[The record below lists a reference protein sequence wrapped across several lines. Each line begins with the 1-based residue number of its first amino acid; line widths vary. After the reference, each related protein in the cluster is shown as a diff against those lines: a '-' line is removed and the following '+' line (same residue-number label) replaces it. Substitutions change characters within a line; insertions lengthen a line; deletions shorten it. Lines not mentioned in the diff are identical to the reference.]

1 MAATATFQP
10 TRTLSAR
17 ASLNLRSSSTST
29 RAHSLQP
36 PLRSSDRLSTLRAWG
51 EETMGRIYDALKR
64 AESAQRT
71 PKPSVNRNGN
81 PDNIAYFV
89 PKHVHPW
96 ERQSFTG
103 MPQGYDS
110 ASTAHTEEATG
121 GPALPG
127 GPASRDAGATLGAVG
142 SARAAEFSLREVL
155 AARGEPHLLAIT
167 EPRSPECEQYRSLRT
182 RLLQA
187 GERQRMRAFVITSA
201 GMGEGKT
208 LTALNLAW
216 LLAQTDGAKTLVID
230 ADLRQPC
237 AADYFGIETE
247 LGLSE
252 VLTGETRLTQ
262 AIVKLEPSGLH
273 LLPGGAARED
283 VAELLSG
290 PRFGRLLEEA
300 RKLFDYI
307 IIDAPPLGV
316 FTDAN
321 LLINRADAALL
332 VVRASVT
339 RYAVVERLLEQLP
352 RASLLGVVLNRAEVT
367 TEDTSYYYQP
377 RHQRVAEAAAE
388 SVVAE
393 SEDAPDMIYIE

>member
-1 MAATATFQP
+1 
-10 TRTLSAR
+10 
-17 ASLNLRSSSTST
+17 
-29 RAHSLQP
+29 
-36 PLRSSDRLSTLRAWG
+36 
-51 EETMGRIYDALKR
+51 MGRVYDALKR
-64 AESAQRT
+64 SEAAPRQT
-71 PKPSVNRNGN
+71 PASTVPPRRDNSGNVSYLVPRNGYDPQSQISN
-81 PDNIAYFV
+81 SNSEI
-89 PKHVHPW
+89 HPW
-96 ERQSFTG
+96 ERAAFTG
-103 MPQGYDS
+103 APAAFDS
-110 ASTAHTEEATG
+110 ASTAHTTEATG

-127 GPASRDAGATLGAVG
+127 GPALRDAGATLGAVG
-142 SARAAEFSLREVL
+142 STRVAEFSSREVS
-155 AARGEPHLLAIT
+155 AARVEPHLVAIT
-167 EPRSPECEQYRSLRT
+167 SPHSAECEQFRSLRT
-182 RLLQA
+182 QVLQA
-187 GERQRMRAFVITSA
+187 GEREGKRAFVITSA
-201 GMGEGKT
+201 GIGEGKT

-216 LLAQTDGAKTLVID
+216 LLAQTDGATALVID

-237 AADYFGIETE
+237 TADYFGIEAE

-273 LLPGGAARED
+273 LLPGGAPRAD

-339 RYAVVERLLEQLP
+339 RYSVVERLLERLP

-367 TEDTSYYYQP
+367 SEDTSYYYQP
-377 RHQRVAEAAAE
+377 RHQSRVVGTEATAAE
-388 SVVAE
+388 VHAAGVAAGGG
-393 SEDAPDMIYIE
+393 APEMIYIEEGAS

>member
-1 MAATATFQP
+1 
-10 TRTLSAR
+10 
-17 ASLNLRSSSTST
+17 
-29 RAHSLQP
+29 
-36 PLRSSDRLSTLRAWG
+36 
-51 EETMGRIYDALKR
+51 MGRIYDALKR

-71 PKPSVNRNGN
+71 PKPSVSRNGN
-81 PDNIAYFV
+81 PDNVAYFV
-89 PKHVHPW
+89 PRHVHPW
-96 ERQSFTG
+96 ERQPFTG
-103 MPQGYDS
+103 MPAGIDS
-110 ASTAHTEEATG
+110 ASTAQTEEATG

-142 SARAAEFSLREVL
+142 SARAAEFSSREVL
-155 AARGEPHLLAIT
+155 VARVEPHLLAIT
-167 EPRSPECEQYRSLRT
+167 EPRSPGCEQYRSLRT

-201 GMGEGKT
+201 GIGEGKT

-216 LLAQTDGAKTLVID
+216 LLAQTDGVRALIID

-237 AADYFGIETE
+237 AADYLGIETGY
-247 LGLSE
+247 GLSE
-252 VLTGETRLTQ
+252 VLTGQTRFTE

-290 PRFGRLLEEA
+290 PRFGRLLDEA
-300 RKLFDYI
+300 RKHFDYI

-332 VVRASVT
+332 VVRASKT
-339 RYAVVERLLEQLP
+339 RYSVVERLLEQLP
-352 RASLLGVVLNRAEVT
+352 RERMLGVVLNRAAT
-367 TEDTSYYYQP
+367 RTDTAAYYHQP
-377 RHQRVAEAAAE
+377 RRQRLVDERVAEDNP
-388 SVVAE
+388 VVE
-393 SEDAPDMIYIE
+393 QTDDRPQMIYI

>member
-1 MAATATFQP
+1 
-10 TRTLSAR
+10 
-17 ASLNLRSSSTST
+17 
-29 RAHSLQP
+29 
-36 PLRSSDRLSTLRAWG
+36 
-51 EETMGRIYDALKR
+51 MGRIYDALKR
-64 AESAQRT
+64 AESAPRQT
-71 PKPSVNRNGN
+71 PTSIQPNGN
-81 PDNIAYFV
+81 SDNVSYFV
-89 PKHVHPW
+89 PKNGHDHPW
-96 ERQSFTG
+96 ERAAFTG
-103 MPQGYDS
+103 APTAFDS
-110 ASTAHTEEATG
+110 APTAHTTEVTG

-127 GPASRDAGATLGAVG
+127 GPALRDAGATLGA
-142 SARAAEFSLREVL
+142 EFSSREISAV
-155 AARGEPHLLAIT
+155 RVEPHLVAIT
-167 EPRSPECEQYRSLRT
+167 SPRSAECEQFRSLRT
-182 RLLQA
+182 QVLQA
-187 GERQRMRAFVITSA
+187 GEREGKRAFVITSA

-216 LLAQTDGAKTLVID
+216 LLAQTDGATALVID

-273 LLPGGAARED
+273 LLPGGAPRED

-393 SEDAPDMIYIE
+393 SEDAPQMIYIEEEAVS